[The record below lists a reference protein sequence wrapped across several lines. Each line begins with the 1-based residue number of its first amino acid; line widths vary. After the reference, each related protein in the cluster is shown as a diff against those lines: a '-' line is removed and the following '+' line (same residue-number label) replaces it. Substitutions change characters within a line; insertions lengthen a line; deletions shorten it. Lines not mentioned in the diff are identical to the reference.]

1 MTAMKDIEE
10 CRAKIDGIDTKLVHL
25 LTERMACSRAIAGF
39 KKEDGRAVSD
49 RRRER
54 EILAR
59 VSQMSTPEDVGYVQ
73 SVYETIFSVSRAC
86 QSRCLDG
93 DAPLRRK
100 IEEARAKTAPTFP
113 LSAVV
118 ACQGIEGAN
127 SQLAADQLF
136 RNPSLMYFGRFEGV
150 FSAVSSGLCRYGIL
164 PIENST
170 AGSVNEVYDLMR
182 KNKFYIVRAVKYKV
196 RHCLLA
202 KPGARLDEISE
213 ICSHEQ
219 AFGQCGEWLAQ
230 HRNIRLTACENT
242 AVAARRVA
250 ESTGHDM
257 AALCS
262 PECAEL
268 YGLSVLADNVMN
280 SDDNYTRF
288 ICISREL
295 EIYPGS
301 DKLSLMMSLPHRPG
315 SLGEVISRFSALG
328 LNLTKLESRPIAG
341 RDFEFTFYFDVKADV
356 CAPEVTALLCDFA
369 RELDGF
375 VYLGSYTEEV

>member
-1 MTAMKDIEE
+1 MKDIDE
-10 CRAKIDGIDTKLVHL
+10 CREKIDGIDTELVHL
-25 LTERMACSRAIAGF
+25 LTERMACAREIAAYKQGS
-39 KKEDGRAVSD
+39 DRPVSD

-54 EILAR
+54 EVLAR
-59 VSQMSTPEDVGYVQ
+59 VSRMSAPEDVGYIQ

-86 QSRCLDG
+86 QSRCFDG

-100 IEEARAKTAPTFP
+100 IAEARANTAETFP

-118 ACQGIEGAN
+118 ACQGIAGAN
-127 SQLAADQLF
+127 SQLAADRLF
-136 RNPSLMYFGRFEGV
+136 RNPSLMYFDRFEGV
-150 FSAVSSGLCRYGIL
+150 FSAVSNGLCRYGVL

-182 KNKFYIVRAVKYKV
+182 KNKVYIVRAVKHKI

-202 KPGARLDEISE
+202 KPGVQLSE
-213 ICSHEQ
+213 ITEVCSHEQ
-219 AFGQCGEWLAQ
+219 ALSQCSDYLAKLK
-230 HRNIRLTACENT
+230 NVRLTACENT
-242 AVAARRVA
+242 AVAARKVS
-250 ESTGHDM
+250 ESAGRGV

-268 YGLSVLADNVMN
+268 YGLAVLAEGVMN
-280 SDDNYTRF
+280 SEDNYTRF

-295 EIYPGS
+295 EIYPGA
-301 DKLSLMMSLPHRPG
+301 DKVSLMMSLPHRPG

-328 LNLTKLESRPIAG
+328 LNLTKLESRPITG

-356 CAPEVTALLCDFA
+356 GSPDVTALLCAFE

-375 VYLGSYTEEV
+375 TYLGSYIEEV

>member
-1 MTAMKDIEE
+1 MNDLSETRE
-10 CRAKIDGIDTKLVHL
+10 KIDGIDTELVAL
-25 LTERMACSRAIAGF
+25 LTRRMACSREIAE
-39 KKEDGRAVSD
+39 KKKDSGSPVSD

-54 EILAR
+54 EVLAR
-59 VSQMSTPEDVGYVQ
+59 VSRNCAPEDVGYVQ

-86 QSRCLDG
+86 QSRALEA
-93 DAPLRRK
+93 DAPLRRMLD
-100 IEEARAKTAPTFP
+100 EAREKTPDTFP

-127 SQLAADQLF
+127 SQLAADRLF
-136 RNPSLMYFGRFEGV
+136 RSPSLMYFDRFESV
-150 FSAVSSGLCRYGIL
+150 FSAVSSGLCRYGVL

-182 KNKFYIVRAVKYKV
+182 KNKFYIVRAVRYKV

-202 KPGARLDEISE
+202 KPGVTLGEITE
-213 ICSHEQ
+213 IRSHEQ
-219 AFGQCGEWLAQ
+219 ALSQCSVWLAGQ
-230 HRNIRLTACENT
+230 KGVRLTACENT
-242 AVAARRVA
+242 AVAARGVA
-250 ESTGHDM
+250 QSAERGV

-268 YGLSVLADNVMN
+268 YGLTILADDVMN

-288 ICISREL
+288 ICISKEL
-295 EIYPGS
+295 ELYPGA
-301 DKLSLMMSLPHRPG
+301 DKVSLMMSLPHRPG
-315 SLGEVISRFSALG
+315 SLGEVISKFSALG

-356 CAPEVTALLCDFA
+356 ASPDVTALLCGFEL
-369 RELDGF
+369 ELDDF
-375 VYLGSYTEEV
+375 TYLGSYIEEV